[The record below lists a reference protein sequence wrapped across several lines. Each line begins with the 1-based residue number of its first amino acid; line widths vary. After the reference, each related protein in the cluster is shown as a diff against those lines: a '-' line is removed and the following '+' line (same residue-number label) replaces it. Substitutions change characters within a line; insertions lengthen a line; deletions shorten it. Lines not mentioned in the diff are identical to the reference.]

1 MMIIISQLSHSGHP
15 LKKLSIFQ
23 GGGRQFQTND
33 NFILALLVSHLFR
46 YRLKQIEND
55 KYFLQ
60 KL

>member
-1 MMIIISQLSHSGHP
+1 M
-15 LKKLSIFQ
+15 
-23 GGGRQFQTND
+23 ND